1 MLLSGWMPLF
11 LTGCNVED
19 PIHETPHP
27 EHGKITLTTDWTTRS
42 TGINIPSNYT
52 VKDRRSLSRSGSP
65 IRYSQRS
72 FRIQRRLLRNT
83 RHIQHRQA
91 NTLYHQW

>member
-1 MLLSGWMPLF
+1 MLLSGWMTLF

-42 TGINIPSNYT
+42 TGIDIPSNYT
-52 VKDRRSLSRSGSP
+52 VKDRRSLSGFGSHS
-65 IRYSQRS
+65 RYRQRS
-72 FRIQRRLLRNT
+72 L
-83 RHIQHRQA
+83 HI
-91 NTLYHQW
+91 